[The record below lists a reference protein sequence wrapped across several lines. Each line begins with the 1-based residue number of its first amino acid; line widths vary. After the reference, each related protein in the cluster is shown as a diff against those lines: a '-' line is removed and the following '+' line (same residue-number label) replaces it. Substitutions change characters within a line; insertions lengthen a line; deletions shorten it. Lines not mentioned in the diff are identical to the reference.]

1 MRVFLYG
8 TLMDPAVFARRAGTA
23 APIAAARPAL
33 LEGWRRVTLRG
44 TPFPTLIAAPGEAV
58 DGLVV
63 PIPAALLPP
72 LHAYEGALYRFLP
85 VRVLSE
91 GRIRAARAWI
101 SRPDRADRNRPWVM
115 PPPREAF
122 TRT

>member
-8 TLMDPAVFARRAGTA
+8 SLMDPAVFARRAGTA
-23 APIAAARPAL
+23 APLAAARPAL

-44 TPFPTLIAAPGEAV
+44 TPFPTLLRAPAAAV

-63 PIPAALLPP
+63 DLPASLLPP

-85 VRVLSE
+85 VRVLSD
-91 GRIRAARAWI
+91 GQRLAARAWI
-101 SRPDRADRNRPWVM
+101 ARPDRADPRRPWT
-115 PPPREAF
+115 PG
-122 TRT
+122 